1 MKKLLPLLL
10 LAGCAGMPGPPGPTP
25 ALVAQGTTPN
35 CVMWCK
41 VIITTADA
49 KSDVQ
54 SDGTAPITVGDQ
66 TIDLDSTVKTSKAVD
81 IDPKP

>member
-1 MKKLLPLLL
+1 MKKILLL
-10 LAGCAGMPGPPGPTP
+10 SLLTGCASMPGPPPPTP
-25 ALVAQGTTPN
+25 SLVAQGSNPN
-35 CVMWCK
+35 CLMGCK

-81 IDPKP
+81 IDP